1 MKKIRIRITNYRGIA
16 TMDLEC
22 GSSGAIAKGRN
33 CSGKTTLLNAFRAAL
48 EAQDIGADAIRKGA
62 DKSEI
67 LVDLDDV
74 NVRRAI
80 TKNGTTLTVSQNG
93 MVAKAPQTYLRETL
107 GISGLDA
114 LELLLAKKPDRKAAV
129 LAAIPVAV
137 TFEQL
142 RKWVPTLKEGF
153 DCSGHGLEVIGRLH
167 SKAYDQR
174 AESNKIAK
182 YDKTEAARLAQ
193 EAATLAQ
200 DAPAQMP
207 DVDGMASEAV
217 AAKTNLDR
225 LRARAEEYT
234 RRQERTAAQRA
245 RIADLHDQAL
255 RCLDTVVMVSDDVLR
270 GATEAAR
277 AADAEIVRLR
287 EELEVAEL
295 KASECQ
301 ELQTELEKHRAHNG
315 EATRKRV
322 ALQDQAADIE
332 AALASASVEPVSDD
346 ELAGAKVLCADVDI
360 RLAAGR
366 HAAAMF
372 ARHLQAVTA
381 LNAAN
386 QKAEHSESEAK
397 RLDAIVKAL
406 ADDAPTELLASSD
419 GIPGLTIEGDD
430 ILLDGVKLDACSG
443 MEKVTACVEVARR
456 ANRKSKILIVD
467 ELERLDPEQ
476 YAHFVKEA
484 TRDGYRLIG
493 TRVEAGDMIVEAI
506 EAEDPANAS
515 K

>member
-1 MKKIRIRITNYRGIA
+1 MRKIRIRITNYRGIA

-22 GSSGAIAKGRN
+22 GSAGAIAKGRN

-67 LVDLDDV
+67 FVDLDDV

-129 LAAIPVAV
+129 LAAIPVTV

-167 SKAYDQR
+167 TKAYEQR
-174 AESNKIAK
+174 ADANKQAK

-193 EAATLAQ
+193 EAATLAA
-200 DAPAQMP
+200 DAPKVAP
-207 DVDGMASEAV
+207 DVDALASAAD

-225 LRARAEEYT
+225 LRARAEEHT
-234 RRQERTAAQRA
+234 RSQERTAAQRA
-245 RIADLHDQAL
+245 MIEEL
-255 RCLDTVVMVSDDVLR
+255 REAAGRERSYPATDFDEVGELDRKVELAAEDVLHIKAELR
-270 GATEAAR
+270 
-277 AADAEIVRLR
+277 DAEIKLADLEARAQWKRGEHQAYVSAQDTAARLDAQAR
-287 EELEVAEL
+287 DLE
-295 KASECQ
+295 S
-301 ELQTELEKHRAHNG
+301 
-315 EATRKRV
+315 
-322 ALQDQAADIE
+322 
-332 AALASASVEPVSDD
+332 ALASASVEPVSDED
-346 ELAGAKVLCADVDI
+346 SARALEATTAS
-360 RLAAGR
+360 
-366 HAAAMF
+366 MF
-372 ARHLQAVTA
+372 ALANGRTNADKFNRTLVATTA

-386 QKAEHSESEAK
+386 QKAEHSVSEAK

-406 ADDAPTELLASSD
+406 ADQAPTELLASSD

-506 EAEDPANAS
+506 EAGVE
-515 K
+515 